1 MAHHDLVIIGA
12 GPGGNA
18 VAREA
23 ARHGVDTVLVEKSAL
38 GGTCLNRGCIPTKT
52 ILHTANLYNEAT
64 NAREMG
70 LRIENAS
77 VDFDALRKRKAS
89 VVERQN
95 RGFETSFEKLG
106 ITVLYGT
113 ATVAGRD
120 RIVVALDDGTT
131 EELSADTLVI
141 ATGTAPAMP
150 PIDGIDLPGVYD
162 SDEIL
167 DTIPEIDS
175 LVIVGGG
182 FIGMEYAGIYLSFG
196 TKVTVIEADDRV
208 LANMDKELSQS
219 LAMVM
224 KKRGC
229 RIETGSRVKAIE
241 ELDGG
246 RLSVCYEDKDGE
258 AHTVETAAVLVATGR
273 KASFD
278 DLFADGFELEL
289 DHGHIAVD
297 EQMRTSVEGVF
308 AVGDATNLQPQL
320 AHSASAQGTIAAKA
334 ILGQPCAIDLSVV
347 PSCMY
352 TSPEIAT
359 VGATTA
365 DAKETGSAH
374 IGKYTLAS
382 NAKTVIADLDRSFI
396 KVIADEDG
404 TVIGAH
410 LMCGRA
416 TDIIGELAVA
426 IANGLTIE
434 QMEAVIRPHPTF
446 EEALTDAFAAT
457 RVKLEAGSAS

>member
-1 MAHHDLVIIGA
+1 MAHHELVIIGA

-23 ARHGVDTVLVEKSAL
+23 ARHNVDTVLIEKSAL

-52 ILHTANLYNEAT
+52 ILHTANLFHDAA
-64 NAREMG
+64 NAHDMG

-77 VDFDALRKRKAS
+77 IDFDILRSRKEE

-95 RGFETSFEKLG
+95 QGLETSFDKLG

-113 ATVAGRD
+113 ASTSGPD
-120 RIVVALDDGTT
+120 RIVVELEDGTT

-141 ATGTAPAMP
+141 ATGTTPAMP

-162 SDEIL
+162 SDEML
-167 DTIPEIDS
+167 DTVPELDS

-208 LANMDKELSQS
+208 LATMDKELSQS

-229 RIETGSRVKAIE
+229 DLATGSRVKAIGQT
-241 ELDGG
+241 DNG
-246 RLSVCYEDKDGE
+246 RLSVCYEDGCGE
-258 AHTVETAAVLVATGR
+258 AHTVEAAAVLVATGR
-273 KASFD
+273 EASFD
-278 DLFADGFELEL
+278 DLFIDGFELDL

-297 EQMRTSVEGVF
+297 DHMRTSVENVY
-308 AVGDATNLQPQL
+308 AVGDATNVQPQL

-334 ILGQPCAIDLSVV
+334 ISGEPCAIDLAVV
-347 PSCMY
+347 PSCVY
-352 TSPEIAT
+352 TTPEIAT
-359 VGATTA
+359 VGITTA
-365 DAKETGSAH
+365 DAKDAGSSS

-382 NAKTVIADLDRSFI
+382 NAKTVIADLDRSFM
-396 KVIADEDG
+396 KVIADQDG
-404 TVIGAH
+404 KVVGAH

-416 TDIIGELAVA
+416 TDIIGEAASA

-457 RVKLEAGSAS
+457 RAKREACA